1 MLKRMVSPLVLA
13 LALTGTAWAASDQSD
28 AGAMSSDQQQAASP
42 GSSSSGTM
50 GQSGSAAI
58 GGANELTANQVL
70 DMNVQGSGGEQIGSV
85 ENLLIDPSGRVS
97 GVVVSVGG
105 FLGIG
110 DKKVALPWTQVS
122 VTPDQK
128 NLTTSAT
135 KQELQQAQ
143 AWQDT
148 SPQTAARPS
157 PGTTGGPSGSATPR
171 AGGTDR

>member
-13 LALTGTAWAASDQSD
+13 IALTGTAWAATDDNAAGSSLSDS
-28 AGAMSSDQQQAASP
+28 QQQAASP
-42 GSSSSGTM
+42 GSSTSGAM

-58 GGANELTANQVL
+58 GGANDMTANQVL
-70 DMNVQGSGGEQIGSV
+70 DMNVQGPSGEQIGSV
-85 ENLLIDPSGRVS
+85 ENLVIDQTGRIS

-110 DKKVALPWTQVS
+110 DKKVALPWSQVKAS
-122 VTPDQK
+122 PDHQ

-143 AWQDT
+143 AWQDV

-157 PGTTGGPSGSATPR
+157 GGAPSTPSPSTSGSTGR
-171 AGGTDR
+171 